1 MGYPRVKNETRLL
14 PITSSGLRRVCPWVK
29 SHTHARA
36 HRVRVSGYL
45 RIPGP
50 IGKIVIPSQL
60 SRVRW
65 MWALLVN
72 EAEISA
78 EIRTFQSYLVT
89 IIPLSQKLNNIMQIL
104 ELVNEEGL

>member
-1 MGYPRVKNETRLL
+1 MDYPRVKNKTRLL
-14 PITSSGLRRVCPWVK
+14 PITSSGLGRVCPWVK

-36 HRVRVSGYL
+36 HRVGYPQ
-45 RIPGP
+45 IPGP
-50 IGKIVIPSQL
+50 IGKIAIPSQL

-65 MWALLVN
+65 MWALLVS